1 MYIHS
6 IHMFLPQ
13 IRHTIILSSFFH
25 CKNALCKH
33 NEIPVNDE
41 DFFNNLLPVS
51 FYLIDKYIGSIIHLL
66 LIDLPSLD
74 MNLSF
79 TQIPLHAS

>member
-6 IHMFLPQ
+6 IHMFLLQ

-41 DFFNNLLPVS
+41 DFFNRGMIFSILLYNL
-51 FYLIDKYIGSIIHLL
+51 
-66 LIDLPSLD
+66 
-74 MNLSF
+74 
-79 TQIPLHAS
+79 